1 MNTVCVPS
9 GYGDKT
15 LSVKLFFLLVKYLC
29 ADVQATRCDESI
41 FLSAKSCVYEIMLW
55 LLSCQS
61 IQRLKDELIF
71 LIFRWLHA
79 LIIPL
84 SKTSNI
90 IFDLFKTGKQRIFIL
105 HISKFIV
112 LTWYHSG

>member
-1 MNTVCVPS
+1 MLFNDHQDAASVSLGTHPSYSSIVTQVVHLVPADNEIELNTVCVPS

-71 LIFRWLHA
+71 LIFR
-79 LIIPL
+79 
-84 SKTSNI
+84 
-90 IFDLFKTGKQRIFIL
+90 
-105 HISKFIV
+105 
-112 LTWYHSG
+112 